1 MILSL
6 ETQKL
11 KRSGYIPTFL
21 FGSLIASAFP
31 IVNML
36 VRSENFVNLP
46 GDPFAILTNTNWQM
60 IAMLNTLIV
69 ICGACM
75 MYHAEYADN
84 ASQKMNVLPIK
95 GSSIFFGKLAI
106 SAAALTAMI
115 IIETVVMTWCACHW
129 FPSFQFSGTEFLKS
143 IGFQVIVTLPTVIVM
158 LIIASTCKNM
168 WVSLGIGVILVF
180 TFSIIPQDNTI
191 LNLFP
196 FSSPYQTLCTVSGN
210 GKTGIFLS
218 VCLIETVIFALTQ
231 IIFQK
236 TRRCSE

>member
-1 MILSL
+1 MILCL

-21 FGSLIASAFP
+21 GGSLIASAFP
-31 IVNML
+31 FVNML
-36 VRSENFVNLP
+36 LRSENFINLP
-46 GDPFAILTNTNWQM
+46 GNTFAILTSANWQM

-75 MYHAEYADN
+75 MYHTEYADN
-84 ASQKMNVLPIK
+84 ASQKTAVLPIK
-95 GSSIFFGKLAI
+95 SSVIFFGKFVI
-106 SAAALTAMI
+106 SATALTAMI
-115 IIETVVMTWCACHW
+115 VIETAVITLCACHW
-129 FPSFQFSGTEFLKS
+129 FPSFEFNSGEFLKS
-143 IGFQVIVTLPTVIVM
+143 IGFQVVVTLPTVIVM
-158 LIIASTCKNM
+158 LIIASACKNM

-196 FSSPYQTLCTVSGN
+196 FSSPYQTLSSVYEI
-210 GKTGIFLS
+210 GKIGIFLS
-218 VCLIETVIFALTQ
+218 VCLIETVIFAVIQ

-236 TRRCSE
+236 IRRL